1 MVNKIVQ
8 MILTEART
16 RPGKDPVANIYAVDL
31 EVRERLYEI
40 MDKHREE
47 ERRNKEN
54 ESKNPIPK

>member
-16 RPGKDPVANIYAVDL
+16 RPGKDLVSNIYNVDL
-31 EVRERLYEI
+31 EVRTRLYEI

-47 ERRNKEN
+47 QRKEKKD
-54 ESKNPIPK
+54 ES